1 MAITAAHCLENS
13 GFGGGF
19 SFTLTADVSS
29 SAQHPKEILRVHVV
43 HQHPNYN
50 PSGAFARLGEVNDIG
65 LVLLESPVTS
75 IPLETLDGPTRA
87 YMPPGSDLVTAGYG
101 LLSYYAT
108 STAGVKRDAVVQV
121 DRVGAYELQTVPS
134 DPQPCRGDSGGPLF
148 VDAPGGRRLTA
159 IVSRSASN
167 DTFCAHGSIATLV
180 TPYLSWIAEESLD
193 RDTGCSVG
201 HDRSSRSTLLLV
213 ILPLVVSR
221 LARRARRAAA

>member
-1 MAITAAHCLENS
+1 MFTRGRPGPGATSRPSRRSPFHSCRCSRSVGGSNGSPCPRSLCGRIVDFMGTQIGVEAVLASAMISLAGCGVEGIGETEDAIIGGTLVDPGDYPATGALLHGGHFHCTATLIAPGVAITAAHCLENS

-108 STAGVKRDAVVQV
+108 STA
-121 DRVGAYELQTVPS
+121 
-134 DPQPCRGDSGGPLF
+134 
-148 VDAPGGRRLTA
+148 
-159 IVSRSASN
+159 
-167 DTFCAHGSIATLV
+167 
-180 TPYLSWIAEESLD
+180 
-193 RDTGCSVG
+193 
-201 HDRSSRSTLLLV
+201 
-213 ILPLVVSR
+213 
-221 LARRARRAAA
+221 